1 MKVLQ
6 HICYCLAAVY
16 FLTACTSNKE
26 VAEVAETTDVAHF
39 KHIAGHLSV
48 IDQGQMAALDFCG
61 QVVPLQQ
68 DGVRKRLDRELKR
81 HQSYPKGA
89 KLILKRAARYQAD
102 FTRIL
107 RENGIPEDFF
117 YMAVAESNLANA
129 SSPVGAQ
136 GFWQFMKPTARHY
149 GLEISDAIDERFHP
163 TKATYAAVRYL
174 KDLYREFGD
183 WTLVAAAYNMGSPRL
198 HRAIKAQGTDDYYVL
213 KLNRETSRYI
223 YRILSFK
230 SLLEEPWRYG
240 IAVEPQEMYS
250 PIPFRTVILSEST
263 PNLATFAQEQGV
275 SYLKLRTLNPWLITH
290 RLDVPA
296 GQSYEI
302 RLPIQENLQ
311 AHELFV
317 DHAPGPVPTSTPET
331 ELEESPEAEL
341 NTSTS
346 DA

>member
-1 MKVLQ
+1 MKTLQ
-6 HICYCLAAVY
+6 RISFFLVAVTIC
-16 FLTACTSNKE
+16 TACTSNRE
-26 VAEVAETTDVAHF
+26 VAERVETAETSQL

-48 IDQGQMAALDFCG
+48 IDQGEMAALDFCG
-61 QVVPLQQ
+61 HVVPLQQ
-68 DGVRKRLDRELKR
+68 EGVRKKLDRELKR
-81 HQSYPKGA
+81 HQAYPKGA
-89 KLILKRAARYQAD
+89 KLILKRAARYQED

-107 RENGIPEDFF
+107 RANDIPEDFF

-149 GLEISDAIDERFHP
+149 GLEISETVDERFHP

-198 HRAIKAQGTDDYYVL
+198 HRAIKQQGSSDYFSL
-213 KLNRETSRYI
+213 RLNRETSRYI

-240 IAVEPQEMYS
+240 IAVDQQELYN
-250 PIPFRTVILSEST
+250 PIPFRTVKLEEST
-263 PNLATFAQEQGV
+263 PNLATFAQEHGV
-275 SYLKLRTLNPWLITH
+275 SYRKLRTLNPWLVTH
-290 RLDVPA
+290 RLDVPD

-317 DHAPGPVPTSTPET
+317 DHAPGPVPTVTPKP
-331 ELEESPEAEL
+331 ELEELPAVDP

>member
-1 MKVLQ
+1 Q
-6 HICYCLAAVY
+6 
-16 FLTACTSNKE
+16 
-26 VAEVAETTDVAHF
+26 
-39 KHIAGHLSV
+39 
-48 IDQGQMAALDFCG
+48 
-61 QVVPLQQ
+61 
-68 DGVRKRLDRELKR
+68 
-81 HQSYPKGA
+81 
-89 KLILKRAARYQAD
+89 
-102 FTRIL
+102 
-107 RENGIPEDFF
+107 NGIPEDFF

-149 GLEISDAIDERFHP
+149 GLEISETVDERFHP

-198 HRAIKAQGTDDYYVL
+198 HRAIKAQGTDDYFAL

-240 IAVEPQEMYS
+240 IALEPQELYN
-250 PIPFRTVILSEST
+250 PIPYRKVEITESN

-275 SYLKLRTLNPWLITH
+275 GYLKLRTLNPWLITH
-290 RLDVPA
+290 HLDVPA
-296 GQSYEI
+296 GKSYEI

-317 DHAPGPVPTSTPET
+317 DHAPGPIPTDTPPV
-331 ELEESPEAEL
+331 ELEETPVAEV